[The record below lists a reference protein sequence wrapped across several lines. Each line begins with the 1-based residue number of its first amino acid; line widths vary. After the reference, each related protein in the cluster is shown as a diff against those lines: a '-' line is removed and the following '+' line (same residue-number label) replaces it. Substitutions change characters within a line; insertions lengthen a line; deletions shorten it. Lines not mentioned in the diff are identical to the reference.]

1 MADRAQH
8 CPFLN
13 RADDR
18 CSASFSLDH
27 LDRAFDYCFG
37 SYSVCPV
44 YAELLAERQ
53 SRRESAA
60 VNPGWSSHW
69 SDDVENKTADSREAT
84 HAQATLVQLTLSRKL
99 ARRTPG
105 DSRVLASSG
114 L

>member
-1 MADRAQH
+1 MADRAHH

-18 CSASFSLDH
+18 CSSSFSLDH

-53 SRRESAA
+53 SRRENAA

-69 SDDVENKTADSREAT
+69 SDEVEHQTADSREAT
-84 HAQATLVQLTLSRKL
+84 HAQAPLVQLTLSRKL
-99 ARRTPG
+99 ARRAPG
-105 DSRVLASSG
+105 DTRVLAASG
-114 L
+114 I